1 MSAVVKMGF
10 IANIRSSLCGQ
21 VLYSILT
28 GLFGSLLLVLFLS
41 GLMPLADT
49 LTYLP
54 WILAFNAA
62 VAGYTLLDGA
72 ADKLKRKKL
81 SGVGVGSVIALMTCA
96 LLNLMAWKMTG
107 MMGLMGWPEM
117 AGFIAVAALFGGFGA
132 WLAVKYARI
141 KRG

>member
-1 MSAVVKMGF
+1 MEAMAKMGF
-10 IANIRSSLCGQ
+10 ISAIRSSLWGQ

-41 GLMPLADT
+41 GLMPLAAT

-72 ADKLKRKKL
+72 ANKLHHKKL
-81 SGVGVGSVIALMTCA
+81 SGMGVGSLIALLTCV
-96 LLNLMAWKMTG
+96 LLNLLTWKMTG

-117 AGFIAVAALFGGFGA
+117 VGFITVAALFGGFGA
-132 WLAVKYARI
+132 WLAIKYAQI
-141 KRG
+141 KDR